1 LLYFNDCFTPIPSS
15 LTVRD
20 AYEKVPCKGSG
31 VVGDKISFCERQI
44 EEGTEKNTGVTF

>member
-20 AYEKVPCKGSG
+20 ASRKYLVRE
-31 VVGDKISFCERQI
+31 VGDKISVCERQI
-44 EEGTEKNTGVTF
+44 EEGTEKNTRVTF